1 MGLKNTKQD
10 ALSKIPLLTERKGMF
25 KIFKNSAVCILL
37 ATIILTGCSTRVK
50 DSVGNVTVA
59 NGWFYRI
66 GDTPMV
72 YDKDTH
78 IMYYLFGKGAGYTG
92 YGYMS
97 PYYNEHGQMC
107 HYVDGQII
115 PIEEV
120 LIDVD

>member
-1 MGLKNTKQD
+1 MFKTFKNT
-10 ALSKIPLLTERKGMF
+10 
-25 KIFKNSAVCILL
+25 AVCVLL
-37 ATIILTGCSTRVK
+37 AAIMLTGCSTRVK
-50 DSVGNVTVA
+50 NSVGNVTVA

-78 IMYYLFGKGAGYTG
+78 IMYYLFKKGAGNQG
-92 YGYMS
+92 HGFMS

-107 HYVDGQII
+107 YYVDGQII

-120 LIDVD
+120 LIDAD

>member
-1 MGLKNTKQD
+1 MFKTFKNT
-10 ALSKIPLLTERKGMF
+10 
-25 KIFKNSAVCILL
+25 AVCVFL
-37 ATIILTGCSTRVK
+37 ATIMLTGCSTSVK
-50 DSVGNVTVA
+50 DSVGDVA
-59 NGWFYRI
+59 KENGWFYRI

-78 IMYYLFGKGAGYTG
+78 VMYYLFSKSGGYHA

-107 HYVDGQII
+107 YYVDGQVI

-120 LIDVD
+120 LIDAD